1 MEAMLCKD
9 INGDV
14 IKIEG
19 AWTSRE
25 GLGIENFD
33 MLTLTTDSADRSHM
47 NFKLMKFI
55 YIYII
60 TLRASRSY
68 RLSFTYI

>member
-19 AWTSRE
+19 AWTWRE
-25 GLGIENFD
+25 GWG
-33 MLTLTTDSADRSHM
+33 
-47 NFKLMKFI
+47 KL
-55 YIYII
+55 
-60 TLRASRSY
+60 
-68 RLSFTYI
+68 

>member
-19 AWTSRE
+19 AWTWRE
-25 GLGIENFD
+25 GLG
-33 MLTLTTDSADRSHM
+33 
-47 NFKLMKFI
+47 KL
-55 YIYII
+55 
-60 TLRASRSY
+60 
-68 RLSFTYI
+68 